1 MGLGPRG
8 KIAVVGLGLMG
19 ASLAMAIREARPD
32 ADLVGVDTDPRTL
45 ARARDRSLVNE
56 ASRELAAVRGAE
68 VVFVAVPLNVM
79 KDVFADLEP
88 NAGEAIVTDLASTK
102 VAVMEWAAEARLELV
117 GGHPMC
123 GKEESGIDAAEPGLY
138 KGAAWVLTRGE
149 PKVEEVVNAV
159 GAIPV
164 VMEPDRHD
172 RLVAGVSHVAFMLS
186 VGYVLALAEAR
197 EWPQMGRLAGGG
209 YRDMSRL
216 AAGDPDL
223 YAAIARTNRGNVA
236 ASLDAVIAS
245 LTRLRRHLD
254 ADDPRLV
261 ELFEEARTVRERWKR
276 ERDAG
281 RG

>member
-1 MGLGPRG
+1 MS
-8 KIAVVGLGLMG
+8 KIAIVGLGLMG

-32 ADLVGVDTDPRTL
+32 ADLVGIDLDRRTL
-45 ARARDRSLVNE
+45 AKAREGGLVNE
-56 ASRELAAVRGAE
+56 ASHELAAVRGSDL
-68 VVFVAVPLNVM
+68 VFVAVPLPAM
-79 KDVFADLEP
+79 RELFAALKP
-88 NAGEAIVTDLASTK
+88 YAGSSALTDLASTK
-102 VAVMEWAAEARLELV
+102 TQVMEWAAEAGLDLV

-123 GKEESGIDAAEPGLY
+123 GKEETGIDAAEAGLY

-149 PKVEEVVNAV
+149 PRVEELVNAV

-164 VMEPDRHD
+164 VLEPDRHD
-172 RLVAGVSHVAFMLS
+172 RLVAGVSHLAFMLS
-186 VGYVLALAEAR
+186 VGYVLALADAK

-216 AAGDPDL
+216 AAGDPDM

-236 ASLDAVIAS
+236 GALDAVIAS

-261 ELFEEARTVRERWKR
+261 ELFEEARGVRQRWSK

-281 RG
+281 GR